1 MRTEFI
7 AAIKANQ
14 SAFGIDL
21 ADNAI
26 ERLADY
32 YELILEHN
40 PILHLVGPCSPEE
53 FAIRHIL
60 ESLTLLEYLPPGVKF
75 ADVGAGAGLPSIA
88 CLLVRTDLK
97 AVVIESKNSKA
108 GFLRTVLAKCKL
120 TKRAHIFDRQ
130 FAELRKP
137 DFTYVTCRAID
148 KFTEKLPQLLRWS
161 GNCTLILFGG
171 KSLREGLVQAMVK
184 FEEKLLPMSEQRYLF
199 YVSRTTEKVI

>member
-14 SAFGIDL
+14 AAFDLVL
-21 ADNAI
+21 ADDAI

-97 AVVIESKNSKA
+97 AVLIESKNSKA
-108 GFLRTVLAKCKL
+108 GFLRTVLAKCEL
-120 TKRAHIFDRQ
+120 QRRANIFDRQ

-137 DFTYVTCRAID
+137 DFTAVTCRALD
-148 KFTEKLPQLLRWS
+148 KFTEKLPTLTKWS
-161 GNCTLILFGG
+161 GQRQMLFFGG
-171 KSLREGLVQAMVK
+171 NNLKAALEDRNLVFTQ
-184 FEEKLLPMSEQRYLF
+184 KLMPLSEQRFLF
-199 YVSRTTEKVI
+199 VIKA